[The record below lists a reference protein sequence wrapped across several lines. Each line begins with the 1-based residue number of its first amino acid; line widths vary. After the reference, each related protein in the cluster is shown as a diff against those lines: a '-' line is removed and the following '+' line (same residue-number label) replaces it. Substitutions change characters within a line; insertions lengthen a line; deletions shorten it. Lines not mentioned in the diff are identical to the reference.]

1 MDSTRIGNALILIAA
16 LWMAGL
22 ALLGPG
28 ADADGAYR
36 SMMISTA
43 FALLALLVLSPH
55 LTATWTLLA
64 FSILGVSL
72 SIAAIGTFGVG
83 PAGFVPPIL
92 LAMAMWILRDRLD
105 GRVVVWAVILAS
117 IGLWAPHHM
126 VAGWYIM
133 ALVNAVIWIVNRL
146 KGAGESRQSRLQ
158 G

>member
-1 MDSTRIGNALILIAA
+1 MDSTRTGNALILIAA

-28 ADADGAYR
+28 ADADGPYR

-43 FALLALLVLSPH
+43 FALLSLLVLSPH

-64 FSILGVSL
+64 FSILGVML
-72 SIAAIGTFGVG
+72 PFGLWGIFGFG
-83 PAGFVPPIL
+83 PAGLVPPIL
-92 LAMAMWILRDRLD
+92 LVIAMWILRDRLD

-117 IGLWAPHHM
+117 IGLWAPLHM

>member
-1 MDSTRIGNALILIAA
+1 MVSTRIGNALIPIAA

-28 ADADGAYR
+28 ADADGPYR

-43 FALLALLVLSPH
+43 FALLSLLVLSPH

-64 FSILGVSL
+64 FSILGVIL
-72 SIAAIGTFGVG
+72 HFGVLG
-83 PAGFVPPIL
+83 IFGFGLPGLVPPIL
-92 LAMAMWILRDRLD
+92 LVIAMWIFRDRLD

-126 VAGWYIM
+126 VAGWYVM
-133 ALVNAVIWIVNRL
+133 ALVNAVIWVVNRL
-146 KGAGESRQSRLQ
+146 KGAGESRQSKLQ

>member
-72 SIAAIGTFGVG
+72 SVAAIGTFGVG
-83 PAGFVPPIL
+83 PAGFVLPIL
-92 LAMAMWILRDRLD
+92 LAMAMWFSGDRLD
-105 GRVVVWAVILAS
+105 GRVAVWAVILAS

-133 ALVNAVIWIVNRL
+133 ALVNAVIWVVNRL

>member
-22 ALLGPG
+22 ALVGPG
-28 ADADGAYR
+28 ADADGVY
-36 SMMISTA
+36 SSLMISTA
-43 FALLALLVLSPH
+43 LATIALMVLSPH

-72 SIAAIGTFGVG
+72 SIAAIGTFGIG

-92 LAMAMWILRDRLD
+92 LALAMWCRRDRLD

-126 VAGWYIM
+126 VAGWYVM
-133 ALVNAVIWIVNRL
+133 ALVNAVIWVVNRL
-146 KGAGESRQSRLQ
+146 KGAGESRQSGLQ